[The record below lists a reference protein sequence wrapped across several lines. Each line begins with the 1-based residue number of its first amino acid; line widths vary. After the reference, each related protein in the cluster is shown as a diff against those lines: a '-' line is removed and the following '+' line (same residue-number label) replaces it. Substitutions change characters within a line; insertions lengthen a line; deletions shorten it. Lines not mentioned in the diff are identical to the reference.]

1 MNVRVKARRPLGL
14 LVSAAA
20 IAMFFVTAVPAGA
33 QETSDNN
40 GRGEDHANCNG
51 LGNGRGNSEVDSQVE
66 NNGNDNDNC
75 NDKGDCSDN
84 GHGND
89 DNYVENNGNGNGNGN
104 GHVLCTA
111 SVHGTCEG
119 GFAVSIK
126 NDHKRDVDVLIRLNG
141 VDTVV
146 EVQGDSVLT
155 IQPLTLNE
163 DIPNTILVAVGETIL
178 LQKSFSVNCLPDPA
192 SKLSAS
198 IGSDC
203 GSFTVT
209 VKNDGDADG
218 SATVTVNGS
227 SVNMDVAAGK
237 SVTMTVALTEDADN
251 TIAVNA
257 GETDLAH
264 KTVHVNCKEE
274 AIPTTTTPPTIETPA
289 TAVPVVEPAV
299 EVLGE
304 TVQRP
309 QTLAFTGRNTVFEA
323 MIGVFMLGL
332 GLQLMRSSRRLEQ
345 NS

>member
-1 MNVRVKARRPLGL
+1 MKVRVKARRPLGL

-33 QETSDNN
+33 QDTTADNN

-51 LGNGRGNSEVDSQVE
+51 QGNGQGNSEVDSQVQ
-66 NNGNDNDNC
+66 NNGNGNDNC

-84 GHGND
+84 GNGND
-89 DNYVENNGNGNGNGN
+89 NQVENNGNGNGNDN
-104 GHVLCTA
+104 GHVSCTA
-111 SVHGTCEG
+111 SVHGDCEG
-119 GFAVSIK
+119 GYAVTIE
-126 NDHKRDVDVLIRLNG
+126 NDSNHDVDALIRLNG
-141 VDTVV
+141 VDTFV
-146 EVQGDSVLT
+146 EVEKHSSVT
-155 IQPLTLNE
+155 VQPLDLNE
-163 DIPNTILVAVGETIL
+163 DIPNTILVTVGDKIL

-257 GETDLAH
+257 GESDLAH
-264 KTVHVNCKEE
+264 KTFHVNCKEE
-274 AIPTTTTPPTIETPA
+274 LTAPTTTIAPPTTVTSVATPA
-289 TAVPVVEPAV
+289 PAV

-304 TVQRP
+304 VVTQP
-309 QTLAFTGRNTVFEA
+309 QTLAFTGRNTLLEA
-323 MIGVFMLGL
+323 MIGIAMLGI

-345 NS
+345 S